1 MTKAHDPVT
10 PGEILLTE
18 FLEPLGIT
26 QYRLAQA
33 IGVPQTRISEIVHGK
48 RAITTETALRLSK
61 ALGVDDRNMLDIVL
75 WHHDP
80 DAAAAGEKLQAR
92 NLLRV
97 ADIFVAKL
105 AARKTRLAMSPLG
118 AAKSMVID
126 ASGNAPVLASA
137 LATAVGFYPPGTYVQ
152 LVNGE
157 KAVVVARGARV
168 APVVVEIATVLNS
181 AVDDETAIEPIYT
194 PVSAPGEADKAIA
207 SMPTVEVVDGVTVGF
222 KKLDSMTTNA
232 IVKEEA
238 VLVLWRRN
246 DHLLG
251 FVVRKKRSI
260 DLAALIKE
268 TPRLMKL
275 FESSL
280 D

>member
-1 MTKAHDPVT
+1 MRRLLVCCLLLGCSAKDIANDLASSAALKA
-10 PGEILLTE
+10 
-18 FLEPLGIT
+18 
-26 QYRLAQA
+26 
-33 IGVPQTRISEIVHGK
+33 
-48 RAITTETALRLSK
+48 TAEAS
-61 ALGVDDRNMLDIVL
+61 
-75 WHHDP
+75 
-80 DAAAAGEKLQAR
+80 
-92 NLLRV
+92 
-97 ADIFVAKL
+97 
-105 AARKTRLAMSPLG
+105 
-118 AAKSMVID
+118 AAKSAAQKRATDFGRD
-126 ASGNAPVLASA
+126 ASSAAKQRIESEAVALKRRMFGLASDGSLSEAVRSA
-137 LATAVGFYPPGTYVQ
+137 LDAASKDGSGA
-152 LVNGE
+152 E
-157 KAVVVARGARV
+157 AMVARGARV

-260 DLAALIKE
+260 DLAVLIKE